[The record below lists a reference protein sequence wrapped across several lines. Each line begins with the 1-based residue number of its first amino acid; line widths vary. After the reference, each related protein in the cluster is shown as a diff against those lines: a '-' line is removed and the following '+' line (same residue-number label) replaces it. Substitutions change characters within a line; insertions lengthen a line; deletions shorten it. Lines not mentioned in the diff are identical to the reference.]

1 MSWWY
6 PMPKKTNEM
15 TRIGRPS
22 ILLVGD
28 GGTGKTTFIGTC
40 PKPYIFDFDNGV
52 ASLRG
57 NSEVEYDMFK
67 DAPRGSKVF
76 NPDNGIYQFGKAWPA
91 FISRLNEI
99 GGQMDK
105 GTCPYETLALDSVTT
120 LSDICMNY
128 VLNSDGHT
136 GNPQIQH
143 WGSQIQLLQTVMDQL
158 TSWDIIRIVTAHIQR
173 NTNDVTQVI
182 EQLPLV
188 TGKLAGK
195 ISIYFDE
202 VYYTAVKVG
211 AKGREYVLT
220 TQSTG
225 MIKSARSRAKVPDG
239 TKSDWQEIKK
249 YVS

>member
-1 MSWWY
+1 
-6 PMPKKTNEM
+6 MPKRTADLKVE
-15 TRIGRPS
+15 GKPS

-28 GGTGKTTFIGTC
+28 GGTGKTMFLGTC
-40 PKPYIFDFDNGV
+40 PDPYIFDFDKGV

-57 NSEVEYDMFK
+57 IQSVEYDMFK

-76 NPDNGIYQFGKAWPA
+76 DPDNGIYPWGTAWPA
-91 FISRLNEI
+91 FIKRLNEI
-99 GGQMDK
+99 GEQMDS
-105 GTCPYETLALDSVTT
+105 GTCKYKTLGLDSITT

-128 VLNSDGHT
+128 VLKADNHQ

-143 WGSQIQLLQTVMDQL
+143 WGSQIQLLQSTMDQL

-173 NTNDVTQVI
+173 NTNDVTQVV

-202 VYYTAVKVG
+202 VYYMAVKTDGDKRKYTLV
-211 AKGREYVLT
+211 

-225 MIKSARSRAKVPDG
+225 MIKSARSRFRVPDG
-239 TKSDWQEIKK
+239 TEALWPAIAK
-249 YVS
+249 YVST